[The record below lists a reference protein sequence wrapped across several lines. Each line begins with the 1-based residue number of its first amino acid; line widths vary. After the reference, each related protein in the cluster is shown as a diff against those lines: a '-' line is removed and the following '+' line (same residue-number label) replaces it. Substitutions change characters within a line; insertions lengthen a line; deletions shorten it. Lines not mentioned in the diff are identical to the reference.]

1 MASVLRGTLA
11 LPEGVRACMTSFATT
26 LAVPASA
33 FGYAK
38 VLFVGA
44 VSPRHT
50 TAALLLIGVVRHVV
64 DSTWLAAA
72 GAGGV
77 AAGVHVALLC
87 AAVLLCDAVLV
98 SSGLRRAVAVYSTA
112 AVPISAY
119 VALRLLC
126 KVNPPFVC
134 LFVALLRRCLDC
146 AKP

>member
-1 MASVLRGTLA
+1 
-11 LPEGVRACMTSFATT
+11 MTSFATT

-64 DSTWLAAA
+64 DSGWLAPA
-72 GAGGV
+72 GSGGV